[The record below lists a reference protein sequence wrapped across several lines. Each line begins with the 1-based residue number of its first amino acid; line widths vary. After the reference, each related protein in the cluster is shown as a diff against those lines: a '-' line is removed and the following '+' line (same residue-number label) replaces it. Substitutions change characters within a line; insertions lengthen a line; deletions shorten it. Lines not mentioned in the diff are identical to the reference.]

1 MNRLILFLIIS
12 SFQIVNAD
20 VPAEQKPEVEHLLE
34 FVNQSDCIMVRNGA
48 EHAGEKA
55 VSHIQIKYDYFKDKI
70 TTTEEFIE
78 YSATKSTMSGKYYTV
93 RCPKQEE
100 IRAQDWLMEELT
112 TFRTKQAG
120 D

>member
-1 MNRLILFLIIS
+1 MN
-12 SFQIVNAD
+12 VNAD
-20 VPAEQKPEVEHLLE
+20 VPPEQKPEVEHLLE
-34 FVNQSDCIMVRNGA
+34 FVGQSDCIMVRNGE
-48 EHAGEKA
+48 EHVGEKA

-112 TFRTKQAG
+112 VFRAKQAG
-120 D
+120 N